1 MDHPKRSLAAG
12 AALALALTVAAGP
25 AAAEGQTPPPA
36 PPPAAAKPAPIRFE
50 DWGLV
55 CRVPPTG
62 GEERCFIEQSQ
73 MLKDGDKRVLDVVIG
88 TFGPEGELTMVA
100 TFPLGINLT
109 VGAAFR
115 IDDQPPQPIRIQ
127 QCVPVG
133 CLGTIRLDDA
143 TLDRLRHAHH
153 LAFAVMP
160 FGADK
165 TVAITASLKGFGPA
179 LDALKR

>member
-1 MDHPKRSLAAG
+1 MHYRKRSLAAG
-12 AALALALTVAAGP
+12 AVLALTVAAGP
-25 AAAEGQTPPPA
+25 AWAEGPTPPPA
-36 PPPAAAKPAPIRFE
+36 TAPIRFE

-73 MLKDGDKRVLDVVIG
+73 MLKEGDKRVLDVVIG
-88 TFGPEGELTMVA
+88 NFGPEGELTMVA

-127 QCVPVG
+127 QCVPIG
-133 CLGTIRLDDA
+133 CLGTVRLDDA
-143 TLDRLRHAHH
+143 ILDRLRHARH

-160 FGADK
+160 FGGDK